1 MQYLWL
7 GIVILLVVIE
17 LATINLTTI
26 WFVISGIIT
35 LILSLFIDNLFI
47 QMLVFVLG
55 GVILLLT
62 TRKILLKYL
71 KPRNIKTNIDRI
83 IGMKGIA
90 LTEINENSGE
100 VKVDGKRWTAIADET
115 IPVDSTVKIL
125 EINSTKLKVK
135 RMEE

>member
-7 GIVILLVVIE
+7 GIVILLVIIE

-26 WFVISGIIT
+26 WFVVSGIIT

-47 QMLVFVLG
+47 QMLIFVLG

-90 LTEINENSGE
+90 LTDINENSGE
-100 VKVDGKRWTAIADET
+100 VKVDGKVWNAYSKDL
-115 IPVDSTVKIL
+115 VKENERVIIL
-125 EINSTKLKVK
+125 EIKSTKLIVEKVK
-135 RMEE
+135 E

>member
-17 LATINLTTI
+17 LATVNLTTI

-90 LTEINENSGE
+90 LTDINENSGE
-100 VKVDGKRWTAIADET
+100 VKVDGKVWNAYSKDLIKENENV
-115 IPVDSTVKIL
+115 IIL
-125 EINSTKLKVK
+125 EIKSTKLIVEKVK
-135 RMEE
+135 E